1 MGTLL
6 SDDMLQYRNNIY
18 VQHKKSIGAILKYVK
33 RLNKSFD
40 SWMENSCRNMNTI
53 FHATCNVKHAKI
65 IIATSRIKLLKHIS
79 QRPIFLPNRNLC
91 LRPCLAGLHERLQHQ
106 LRPEPCQTGALPSAP
121 APEPRKSRSLEHFGL
136 RGARKSWLRPAP
148 CGSSRLLPTLPP
160 GGHAVGGHRRELAT
174 AAEPRR
180 PTGTRAGGAG

>member
-1 MGTLL
+1 MEHLYC
-6 SDDMLQYRNNIY
+6 SD
-18 VQHKKSIGAILKYVK
+18 VSTPC
-33 RLNKSFD
+33 S
-40 SWMENSCRNMNTI
+40 NM
-53 FHATCNVKHAKI
+53 
-65 IIATSRIKLLKHIS
+65 
-79 QRPIFLPNRNLC
+79 
-91 LRPCLAGLHERLQHQ
+91 RPCLAGLHERLQHQ
-106 LRPEPCQTGALPSAP
+106 LRPEPCQTGASPSAP

-180 PTGTRAGGAG
+180 PAGTRAGGAGWGAMQSGDAERRRRRNGLWGGGSSRGRGMPAGRMELVGRREVGVGGGKGPGGGGWIRRRGGGKRKGG